1 MNGDSGVR
9 KQSQNRLPNIDTIS
23 QLGIISKA
31 TRCPQSDIL
40 LYFSGIYL
48 EFRGELFIL
57 IDMKKITVYIKN
69 QEELTEYFLST
80 EILDH
85 KTIFSKYKIMKDL
98 EDRIVKDLT
107 ENQKVQDAYLI
118 DYDTTGDR
126 HCIFDLLDEKILNTE
141 HEFLYGF
148 RTTIS

>member
-1 MNGDSGVR
+1 M
-9 KQSQNRLPNIDTIS
+9 
-23 QLGIISKA
+23 
-31 TRCPQSDIL
+31 
-40 LYFSGIYL
+40 
-48 EFRGELFIL
+48 
-57 IDMKKITVYIKN
+57 DMKKITLYIKN
-69 QEELTEYFLST
+69 QEELIEYFSST

-98 EDRIVKDLT
+98 EDTIIKDLT
-107 ENQKVQDAYLI
+107 EKQKVQDEYLI

-141 HEFLYGF
+141 YEYLYGF